1 MYGTADDAAGEAVTL
16 SGNPEPH
23 DSSREGGS
31 SPEGGAAAGQAGFAS
46 GAQADS
52 LPPGPRLAAL
62 ADEAWQAGLSGLG
75 DDELTGLLRAARRL
89 ASRAAAL
96 ELAVVADLAGRRRA
110 SPDRDGP
117 DPGEHV
123 DAEVAAALTLTPAA
137 AARLHDLALGLARLP
152 SVGTALAAGRIDQ
165 AKAAVIVAETSALSD
180 LAAAAVATVIIR
192 AASSMT
198 TGQLRAELQRLVI
211 FMDPAAALRRK
222 EAASKHAR
230 VEFWREDAGTCALSG
245 RDLPPGLALAADK
258 HVTAAAEYLKAQGA
272 EGTLG
277 QLRARA
283 YLGLLCGLRAES
295 LLPAAG
301 RDHSTS
307 HPGVSQPSAG
317 QPDVSLQGTGQPSAG
332 QPSTGQPGV
341 SRPGTGQPSG
351 ASPAADGPA
360 GRPGTRWPALTGSVN
375 LTLPL
380 ATWLGWSQTPG
391 DIPGFGPLDATDSRD
406 LADALASHPA
416 TQWCLTLLG
425 LDGRPVA
432 HGCAGGK
439 RPPPT
444 GPPEPAGPP
453 GLPASGLPASG
464 PPASGASTSDPSAS
478 GPDQQD
484 AALARWL
491 ARLRLVPL
499 TGPCDHTRLKIGYRP
514 SLKLQHLVRIRRPTC
529 TFPGCRQPARRCD
542 IDHTVAFE
550 HGGPTCLCNLG
561 PLCRR
566 HHRCKQAEG
575 WSLSQP
581 APGEFLWTTPSG
593 RQYTTRSAPYP
604 R

>member
-1 MYGTADDAAGEAVTL
+1 MRTERPDGAEGEAVTL
-16 SGNPEPH
+16 PGNPEPR
-23 DSSREGGS
+23 DSSRAGGYSREGDRSRGS
-31 SPEGGAAAGQAGFAS
+31 GPSGAGGAAAGQAGFAS
-46 GAQADS
+46 GGQADS

-62 ADEAWQAGLSGLG
+62 ADEAWQAGLGGLG
-75 DDELTGLLRAARRL
+75 DDELIGVLRAARRL

-123 DAEVAAALTLTPAA
+123 DAEVAAALTLTPST
-137 AARLHDLALGLARLP
+137 AARVHDLALGLARLP
-152 SVGTALAAGRIDQ
+152 SVGKALAAGRIDQ

-180 LAAAAVATVIIR
+180 AAAAAVATVIIR
-192 AASSMT
+192 AANCMT

-211 FMDPAAALRRK
+211 LMDPAAALRRK

-258 HVTAAAEYLKAQGA
+258 HVTVAAEFLRAQGA

-283 YLGLLCGLRAES
+283 YLGLLCGLRPES
-295 LLPAAG
+295 LLPAASY
-301 RDHSTS
+301 DQNT
-307 HPGVSQPSAG
+307 SQPGTSQQNVGQQSAG
-317 QPDVSLQGTGQPSAG
+317 QPGE
-332 QPSTGQPGV
+332 GQPGAG
-341 SRPGTGQPSG
+341 RPGG
-351 ASPAADGPA
+351 AGPAADGLA
-360 GRPGTRWPALTGSVN
+360 GAPGTRWPALTGSVN
-375 LTLPL
+375 LTLPMS
-380 ATWLGWSQTPG
+380 AWLGWSQSPG
-391 DIPGFGPLDATDSRD
+391 DVPGFGPLDATDSRD
-406 LADALASHPA
+406 LADALAGHPA

-425 LDGRPVA
+425 PDGRPVA
-432 HGCAGGK
+432 HGCAGK
-439 RPPPT
+439 RPP
-444 GPPEPAGPP
+444 PAGPP
-453 GLPASGLPASG
+453 GPPASG
-464 PPASGASTSDPSAS
+464 PPASG
-478 GPDQQD
+478 PDQRE

-491 ARLRLVPL
+491 ARLRLIPL
-499 TGPCDHTRLKIGYRP
+499 TGPCDHTGLKIGYRP
-514 SLKLQHLVRIRRPTC
+514 SQKLQHLVHIRRPTC
-529 TFPGCRQPARRCD
+529 TFPGCRQAARRCD
-542 IDHTVAFE
+542 IDHTLAFE
-550 HGGPTCLCNLG
+550 HGGLTCLCNLG

-575 WSLSQP
+575 WSLFQP

-593 RQYTTRSAPYP
+593 RQYTTRPAPYP